1 MSKRAVDT
9 SAETAMSLS
18 REIIVLDFGDEATNP
33 YDFDKPVSR
42 GSGAGNS
49 GNCEYFNQCSNSS
62 INSSAANRLISEV
75 VQSRRRPLL
84 GPSPG

>member
-49 GNCEYFNQCSNSS
+49 GNCEYFSQCSNSS
-62 INSSAANRLISEV
+62 INSSAANRLIGEV
-75 VQSRRRPLL
+75 VQ
-84 GPSPG
+84 

>member
-49 GNCEYFNQCSNSS
+49 GNCEYSNQCSNSS
-62 INSSAANRLISEV
+62 INSRY
-75 VQSRRRPLL
+75 
-84 GPSPG
+84 